1 MEYSNTVKLINGEL
15 VSVNQNGEILGR
27 LNPVAASKLKEG
39 DRVNLKKDVIF
50 IK

>member
-1 MEYSNTVKLINGEL
+1 MKYFNTAKLINGEL
-15 VSVNQNGEILGR
+15 VPVNKRGMVLGR

-39 DRVNLKKDVIF
+39 GRVNLKKDVIF

>member
-1 MEYSNTVKLINGEL
+1 MKATAKLINGEL
-15 VSVNQNGEILGR
+15 VSVNKQGEIIGK
-27 LNPVAASKLKEG
+27 LNPVAALKLKEG